1 MRQAPW
7 RGFRTG
13 IIALFVTMGAAT
25 GAMIPF
31 RSSLSFATAALVFV
45 LPVVGAMLLGG
56 PRVGLLGVVVGF
68 LVLDLAF
75 IPPYWTLAVGSGQNW
90 LALVVYVA
98 VVLLVA
104 LVVSRLQQLRSDSAR
119 RAADSRRLLELS
131 ELLVADKPLNE
142 MLAVVASSVRHAF
155 NFETVALLLPS
166 VSTDQLEVV
175 ASDGGE
181 LGAESLDRLLPAP
194 GSPASLTG
202 SVVAGAVLRQ
212 IPLIAAARPVGLLV
226 LRGRELDVHDRG
238 LLATYANHAA
248 LAIDRARL
256 RDQALQAN
264 LLQKVDEWR
273 AALVSA
279 VAHDLRTPLASIKV
293 AVSDLREP
301 AIVLPDSARRDLL
314 ETIEEQT
321 DRLTRL
327 VSTVLDLWRLEA
339 GALKPKREPVVV
351 DDLIDEAAALVES
364 SLDTSRLHRSVA
376 SDLPQLEVDPTLIAQ
391 ALANLLENAARHS
404 PPGAEILVEA
414 TRRPGSGD
422 EVEIA
427 VSDSG
432 PGVPPDQRE
441 RIFELFHRGA
451 DGGRAGLGLAIA
463 KAFTE
468 AHGGRIGVGTAR
480 GGGARFTLTAPTASS
495 YPAEPPAGDVVS

>member
-1 MRQAPW
+1 M
-7 RGFRTG
+7 
-13 IIALFVTMGAAT
+13 L
-25 GAMIPF
+25 PF
-31 RSSLSFATAALVFV
+31 RSSLSFAAAALVFV
-45 LPVVGAMLLGG
+45 LPVVGAMLVGG
-56 PRVGLLGVVVGF
+56 TRVGLLGIVLGF
-68 LVLDLAF
+68 VVLDLAF

-104 LVVSRLQQLRSDSAR
+104 TVVSRLQQLRTDAAR

-131 ELLVADKPLNE
+131 ELLVADKPVRE
-142 MLAVVASSVRHAF
+142 MLAVVASSVRSAF
-155 NFETVALLLPS
+155 NLETVALLLPS
-166 VSTDQLEVV
+166 AATGYLEIV
-175 ASDGGE
+175 ASDGPE
-181 LGAESLDRLLPAP
+181 LGDESLDRLLPAP
-194 GSPASLTG
+194 GTPASLTG
-202 SVVAGAVLRQ
+202 SVVAGALLRQ
-212 IPLIAAARPVGLLV
+212 IPLTATGRPVGLLV
-226 LRGRELDVHDRG
+226 LRGRALDVHDRG
-238 LLATYANHAA
+238 LIATYANHAA
-248 LAIDRARL
+248 LAIERAQL

-264 LLQKVDEWR
+264 LLQRVDEWR
-273 AALVSA
+273 AALVSS

-301 AIVLPDSARRDLL
+301 AIVLPDAARWDLL

-339 GALKPKREPVVV
+339 GALKPKREPLVV
-351 DDLIDEAAALVES
+351 DDLIDEAAALVER
-364 SLDTSRLHRSVA
+364 SLDTSRLRRVVA
-376 SDLPQLEVDPTLIAQ
+376 ADLPPLEVDPALIAQ

-404 PPGAEILVEA
+404 PPDAEILVEA
-414 TRRPGSGD
+414 TRRRGSAN

-432 PGVPPDQRE
+432 PGVPPEQRE

-463 KAFTE
+463 KAFVE
-468 AHGGRIGVGTAR
+468 AHGGHIGVGTAR
-480 GGGARFTLTAPTASS
+480 GGGARFMLTAPAAPSFAAEL
-495 YPAEPPAGDVVS
+495 PAEDEVPS

>member
-1 MRQAPW
+1 M
-7 RGFRTG
+7 
-13 IIALFVTMGAAT
+13 L
-25 GAMIPF
+25 PF
-31 RSSLSFATAALVFV
+31 RASLSFATAALVFV
-45 LPVVGAMLLGG
+45 LPVVGAMLVGG
-56 PRVGLLGVVVGF
+56 PRLGLVGVVLGF

-75 IPPYWTLAVGSGQNW
+75 IPPYGTLAVGSGQNW

-142 MLAVVASSVRHAF
+142 MLAVVASSVRNAF
-155 NFETVALLLPS
+155 NLETVALLLPS
-166 VSTDQLEVV
+166 VGTDQLEIV

-181 LGAESLDRLLPAP
+181 LGAESLARLLPAP

-202 SVVAGAVLRQ
+202 SVVAGSVLRQ
-212 IPLIAAARPVGLLV
+212 IPLTAAARPVGLLV
-226 LRGRELDVHDRG
+226 LRGRELDLHDRG

-248 LAIDRARL
+248 LAIDRAQL

-264 LLQKVDEWR
+264 LLQRVDEWR

-301 AIVLPDSARRDLL
+301 ALVLPESARRDLL

-327 VSTVLDLWRLEA
+327 VTTVLDLWRLEA
-339 GALKPKREPVVV
+339 GALKPKREPVAV
-351 DDLIDEAAALVES
+351 DDLIDEAAALVET
-364 SLDTSRLHRSVA
+364 SLDTSRLRTSLA
-376 SDLPQLEVDPTLIAQ
+376 SDLPLLEVDPTLIAQ

-414 TRRPGSGD
+414 TCRPGSAD

-432 PGVPPDQRE
+432 PGVPPDQRD

-468 AHGGRIGVGTAR
+468 AHNGRIGVGTAR
-480 GGGARFTLTAPTASS
+480 GGGARFTLTAPAAPS
-495 YPAEPPAGDVVS
+495 YPAQAPGGDVVSA

>member
-1 MRQAPW
+1 
-7 RGFRTG
+7 
-13 IIALFVTMGAAT
+13 
-25 GAMIPF
+25 
-31 RSSLSFATAALVFV
+31 
-45 LPVVGAMLLGG
+45 
-56 PRVGLLGVVVGF
+56 
-68 LVLDLAF
+68 
-75 IPPYWTLAVGSGQNW
+75 
-90 LALVVYVA
+90 
-98 VVLLVA
+98 VA
-104 LVVSRLQQLRSDSAR
+104 LVVSRLQQLRLDSAR

-131 ELLVADKPLNE
+131 ELLVADKPLTE
-142 MLAVVASSVRHAF
+142 MLALVASSVRSAF
-155 NFETVALLLPS
+155 NLETVALMLPS
-166 VSTDQLEVV
+166 TGTNQLEVV

-212 IPLIAAARPVGLLV
+212 IPLTAASRPVGLLV
-226 LRGRELDVHDRG
+226 LRGRELDIHDRG

-248 LAIDRARL
+248 LAIDRAQL

-264 LLQKVDEWR
+264 VLQKVDEWR

-364 SLDTSRLHRSVA
+364 SLDASRLRRSVA
-376 SDLPQLEVDPTLIAQ
+376 LDLPLLEVDPTLIAQ

-414 TRRPGSGD
+414 TRQPGPGD
-422 EVEIA
+422 EIEIA

-468 AHGGRIGVGTAR
+468 AHGGRIRVATAR
-480 GGGARFTLTAPTASS
+480 GGGARFTLTAPATFSNPASPGS
-495 YPAEPPAGDVVS
+495 DVGSS